1 MGSKRKVWVTDGFSA
16 RRLVIGPPPEF
27 VRTCPANGSAK
38 GPFTDD
44 FYTETLRMKCF
55 SLVRG
60 AAVTLAALG
69 MMIPNAPAMAA
80 GPQRVTV
87 KSVDAKIFDISLQ
100 QGGAFKGRVVDH
112 TGASM
117 EGAAISVK
125 QNNKEVARTITDKDG
140 SFEVANMKGG
150 VYTVSSGST
159 EGTYR
164 VWDAKV
170 APPSAKE
177 QSLLV
182 LGQNGARGQ
191 FGCCD
196 PCTGVYIVGGIA
208 VAALTVGIIALVKAN
223 DIPHSP

>member
-1 MGSKRKVWVTDGFSA
+1 
-16 RRLVIGPPPEF
+16 
-27 VRTCPANGSAK
+27 
-38 GPFTDD
+38 
-44 FYTETLRMKCF
+44 MKCF

-69 MMIPNAPAMAA
+69 MMIPNAPVMAV

-100 QGGAFKGRVVDH
+100 QGAFKGRVVDH
-112 TGASM
+112 TGAPM
-117 EGAAISVK
+117 EGAAITVK

-150 VYTVSSGST
+150 VYSVSSGAT

-164 VWDAKV
+164 LWDAKV
-170 APPSAKE
+170 APPAAKE

-196 PCTGVYIVGGIA
+196 PCTGTYIVGGIA
-208 VAALTVGIIALVKAN
+208 IAALTVGIIALVKAN
-223 DIPHSP
+223 DVPHSP